1 MVEQYR
7 YCRKKNGS
15 LRLCLDPKPFNEA
28 IKRERH
34 NIPTP
39 ADVQSQLS
47 GKTIFTVV
55 DMKDGYWHVKLSDE
69 SSYYYTFNT
78 PWGRKRFLPMPFV
91 ISSASE
97 VMQKRNEETF
107 GDISGDHVIADD
119 LIIAAA
125 TEKEHDA
132 ILRKVLYRARDKG
145 VRFNFDK
152 IDPSQHLLNS
162 EFSFN
167 NPSIITKFLQEY
179 FKTLPERSVS
189 QNFDLGFR

>member
-1 MVEQYR
+1 MQLNEKVGRRNSTTMQISVCYAAQAQENSRRVKGQNIVADVDKPTEWVSNIVIVE
-7 YCRKKNGS
+7 KKNGS
-15 LRLCLDPKPFNEA
+15 LRLCLDPEPLNEA

-69 SSYYYTFNT
+69 SSYYCTFNT
-78 PWGRKRFLPMPFV
+78 PWGRKRFLRMPFG

-97 VMQKRNEETF
+97 VMQKRNEEMF
-107 GDISGDHVIADD
+107 GDISGVHVISDD

-125 TEKEHDA
+125 TEQEHDA
-132 ILRKVLYRARDKG
+132 ILRKVLD
-145 VRFNFDK
+145 
-152 IDPSQHLLNS
+152 
-162 EFSFN
+162 
-167 NPSIITKFLQEY
+167 
-179 FKTLPERSVS
+179 
-189 QNFDLGFR
+189 